1 MTAFYPAIFVFLWAT
16 GFLGAKLSAPYA
28 DPLAFLALRFA
39 IVSAILTSVVIL
51 WRLKWPTP
59 RQAGNAMIAGMLMQG
74 LYLGGVFW
82 AIDKGM
88 PAGISALIVGLQP
101 ILTALL
107 ARLFLGEPIILRH
120 WLGLGIGLAGLVLV
134 LGPKLEFDGEGI
146 TPATILANLIGV
158 IAITIGSIWQKKT
171 AGNLDTRVDGAFQF
185 AAGSAIVAI
194 GAYFTESFT
203 YTWHPELIFALV
215 WLVLVLSIGAITLYL
230 IMLRQ
235 GEVSKVATLF
245 YLVPAVAAFLGWVI
259 FDESLTGVQMTGM
272 AITVAAVALV
282 TKAKVPKSKSA

>member
-28 DPLAFLALRFA
+28 DPLAFLAVRFA
-39 IVSAILTSVVIL
+39 IVSAILAAVVL
-51 WRLKWPTP
+51 LMRLPWPTA
-59 RQAGNAMIAGMLMQG
+59 RQAGNAMIAGILIQG

-88 PAGISALIVGLQP
+88 PAGVSALIVGLQP

-107 ARLFLGEPIILRH
+107 ARPILGEPIAARH
-120 WLGLGIGLAGLVLV
+120 WLGLGIGLIGLVLV
-134 LGPKLEFDGEGI
+134 LGPKLEFSGQGI
-146 TPATILANLIGV
+146 TPATIVANLIGV
-158 IAITIGSIWQKKT
+158 IAITLGSIWQKKT
-171 AGNLDTRVDGAFQF
+171 AGHLDTRVDGVFQF
-185 AAGSAIVAI
+185 AAGSAIVAL
-194 GAYFTESFT
+194 GALFGESYDFI
-203 YTWHPELIFALV
+203 WAPELIFALV

-235 GEVSKVATLF
+235 GAVSRVAALF
-245 YLVPAVAAFLGWVI
+245 YLVPAVAAFFGWVL
-259 FDESLTGVQMTGM
+259 FGETLTLVQIAGM

-282 TKAKVPKSKSA
+282 SKAKAAET